1 MKRKSL
7 RHQPAKRKEPLGAQT
22 ILQPRD
28 YCEPREGS
36 DPPCR
41 GRSWL
46 RVGEGLGRRGGAAR
60 RSRRRPE
67 GSRSGRRRR
76 PSPDARSGL
85 SQRCL
90 PAELLQS
97 PGRAAGG
104 SPGTSQTALGA
115 LASCVRAR
123 GARAGG
129 WLGSTASVLGSAHRP
144 APTDRPGRHRSGREG
159 SAEAGPGRGAGRP
172 PSRSAI
178 EHRGARAR
186 DGCATLFR
194 LNWEE

>member
-7 RHQPAKRKEPLGAQT
+7 RQQPARRKEPLGAQT

-36 DPPCR
+36 DPPGR

-60 RSRRRPE
+60 RSRSRPE

-76 PSPDARSGL
+76 PSPDACSGL

-90 PAELLQS
+90 PAELRQS

-129 WLGSTASVLGSAHRP
+129 WLGSAASVLGSAHRP
-144 APTDRPGRHRSGREG
+144 ASNIPAWEAPQRPRGELRGR
-159 SAEAGPGRGAGRP
+159 AGPWSRAPSFPKRDRAQERAG
-172 PSRSAI
+172 SR
-178 EHRGARAR
+178 
-186 DGCATLFR
+186 CATLFR